1 MIGCDQNTIGVAGDG
16 DGNAGWGQ
24 TEDDLQ
30 ALLGKQVLFCKLVFG
45 KLFREILVKM
55 DP

>member
-24 TEDDLQ
+24 TEDGL
-30 ALLGKQVLFCKLVFG
+30 ASFA
-45 KLFREILVKM
+45 RETSFIL
-55 DP
+55 

>member
-1 MIGCDQNTIGVAGDG
+1 MTGCDQNTIGAAGDG

-45 KLFREILVKM
+45 KLCFMRCW
-55 DP
+55 